1 MMRRFLWAVLAL
13 ALVPFAGPAH
23 GQQKGAAATPETAQA
38 FIDKLGQRTLG
49 VLQARDVPAE
59 KRGAELGRILL
70 EGIDF
75 DIVSMHTLGRYG
87 RKPDGQE
94 FREFS
99 MLFSAYIID
108 LAIEKFG
115 ALPIRSYSIVEAR
128 PLPNGDVMVNT
139 AVVPDGADT
148 LNTGWRVRGTPEGL
162 KIIDIT
168 VDGYSM
174 VTHFSNQFSDW
185 LSKAGLSGLVS
196 KMRGQTKNSP
206 SLVLVRSMRG

>member
-1 MMRRFLWAVLAL
+1 MMRQVVWALFALLVLQI
-13 ALVPFAGPAH
+13 PGPVH
-23 GQQKGAAATPETAQA
+23 GQQPAAIAPDAARA
-38 FIDKLGQRTLG
+38 FIDKLGQRTLS
-49 VLQARDVPAE
+49 VLQSRELPAPQ
-59 KRGAELGRILL
+59 RGAALGRILL

-87 RKPDGQE
+87 RKPDGSD
-94 FREFS
+94 FKEFS

-115 ALPIRSYSIVEAR
+115 ALPIRSYTIAEAR
-128 PLPNGDVMVNT
+128 QLPNGDVMVNT
-139 AVVPDGADT
+139 AVVPDGAET
-148 LNTGWRVRGTPEGL
+148 LNTGWRVRGTPQGL

-185 LSKAGLSGLVS
+185 LSKAGLAGLVT
-196 KMRGQTKNSP
+196 KMRGQTKDSP

>member
-1 MMRRFLWAVLAL
+1 MTRRIIWVLFLVGVVQFPGLS
-13 ALVPFAGPAH
+13 H
-23 GQQKGAAATPETAQA
+23 GQQPAGLSLETAHA

-49 VLQARDVPAE
+49 VLQSRDLPAPQ
-59 KRGAELGRILL
+59 RGAELGRILL

-87 RKPDGQE
+87 RKPEGQE

-99 MLFSAYIID
+99 TLFSAYIID

-115 ALPIRSYSIVEAR
+115 ALPIRSYTIAEAR
-128 PLPNGDVMVNT
+128 LLPNGDVMVNT
-139 AVVPDGADT
+139 SVAPDGADA
-148 LNTGWRVRGTPEGL
+148 LNTGWRVRNTPGGP

-185 LSKAGLSGLVS
+185 LSKAGLAGLVA
-196 KMRGQTKNSP
+196 KLRGQTKNSP
-206 SLVLVRSMRG
+206 SLVLVRNMRG

>member
-1 MMRRFLWAVLAL
+1 MMRRMVLAL
-13 ALVPFAGPAH
+13 FALALLQFPAPVQ
-23 GQQKGAAATPETAQA
+23 GQQTAITPEAARA
-38 FIDKLGQRTLG
+38 FIDKLGVRTLNA
-49 VLQARDVPAE
+49 LQSASLPPQQ
-59 KRGAELGRILL
+59 RGAELGRILL

-87 RKPDGQE
+87 RRPDGSD

-99 MLFSAYIID
+99 TLFSAYIID

-115 ALPIRSYSIVEAR
+115 AMPIRSYTVSEAR
-128 PLPNGDVMVNT
+128 AMPNGDAMVNT
-139 AVVPDGADT
+139 VVSSDGGNS
-148 LNTGWRVRGTPEGL
+148 LNTGWRVRNTPDGP

-174 VTHFSNQFSDW
+174 VTHFSNQFADW
-185 LSKAGLSGLVS
+185 LSKAGLSGLVT

>member
-1 MMRRFLWAVLAL
+1 MRRIFWALFAL
-13 ALVPFAGPAH
+13 LLFQIPAPVQ
-23 GQQKGAAATPETAQA
+23 GQQTAITPEAAHA
-38 FIDKLGQRTLG
+38 FIDKLGQRTLSVLQSG
-49 VLQARDVPAE
+49 VLGPQQ
-59 KRGAELGRILL
+59 RGAELGRILL

-87 RKPDGQE
+87 RKPDGTD

-99 MLFSAYIID
+99 TLFSAYIID

-115 ALPIRSYSIVEAR
+115 AMPIRSYTIAEAR
-128 PLPNGDVMVNT
+128 QLPNGDVMVNT
-139 AVVPDGADT
+139 AVSPEGADT
-148 LNTGWRVRGTPEGL
+148 LNTGWRVRNTSVGP

-185 LSKAGLSGLVS
+185 LSKAGLSGLVT

>member
-1 MMRRFLWAVLAL
+1 MRRILWAAFALFLVQLPGPVL
-13 ALVPFAGPAH
+13 
-23 GQQKGAAATPETAQA
+23 GQQAAIAPEAARA
-38 FIDKLGQRTLG
+38 FIDDLGRRTLS
-49 VLQARDVPAE
+49 VLQSKTLEAPQ
-59 KRGAELGRILL
+59 RGAELGRILL
-70 EGIDF
+70 DGIDF

-87 RKPDGQE
+87 RKPDGSD

-115 ALPIRSYSIVEAR
+115 ALPIRAYAINEAR
-128 PLPNGDVMVNT
+128 SLPNGDVMVNT
-139 AVVPDGADT
+139 TVSPEGADA
-148 LNTGWRVRGTPEGL
+148 LNTGWRVRNTPSGP

-185 LSKAGLSGLVS
+185 LSKAGLAGLVT

-206 SLVLVRSMRG
+206 SLTLVRAARG

>member
-1 MMRRFLWAVLAL
+1 MRRFLWAVLAL

-108 LAIEKFG
+108 LAIVKFG

>member
-1 MMRRFLWAVLAL
+1 MTRRFLWAILVL
-13 ALVPFAGPAH
+13 ALVPFGAPAH
-23 GQQKGAAATPETAQA
+23 GQQKAAALTPDAARA
-38 FIDKLGQRTLG
+38 FIDKLGERTIG
-49 VLQARDVPAE
+49 VLQARDLPAE

-99 MLFSAYIID
+99 TLFSAYIID

-115 ALPIRSYSIVEAR
+115 ALPIRSYSIVETR
-128 PLPNGDVMVNT
+128 TLPNGDVMVNT

-148 LNTGWRVRGTPEGL
+148 LNAGWRVRGTAEGL